1 MGALSALYE
10 GERVVARLMLRS
22 LGPDWSQAH
31 MDKAHKRPGMEPRE
45 PAYTFQTKPLQM
57 DGITMAVLGLGALAA
72 LKGYLWVQDGEI
84 WKAALLG
91 DGRGP
96 GAGRRRLG
104 MAPLEEGPQPR

>member
-10 GERVVARLMLRS
+10 GERVVARLLLRS

-31 MDKAHKRPGMEPRE
+31 MDKAHKQPGMEPRE

-72 LKGYLWVQDGEI
+72 LKGYLWVQDGEDMEGG
-84 WKAALLG
+84 APG
-91 DGRGP
+91 DRRGP

-104 MAPLEEGPQPR
+104 MAPLEEGP